1 VTSCT
6 QLNDLFFEQ
15 YPNISS
21 FFIYILVSI
30 ISSWFQL
37 IFFIGIITIL
47 TIRLGSSIDLND
59 NNNDNRIDEKSVNIV
74 MQSMEQT

>member
-1 VTSCT
+1 M
-6 QLNDLFFEQ
+6 L
-15 YPNISS
+15 IA
-21 FFIYILVSI
+21 I
-30 ISSWFQL
+30 ISSWLQL

-59 NNNDNRIDEKSVNIV
+59 NNNNNDNRIDEESINIV

>member
-1 VTSCT
+1 MTSCT